1 MSSTWEQKKFTLAA
15 RGKGSYLIT
24 DEVLSHLPQIKNYEV
39 GVLHLFLQHTSAAI
53 SLNENCDP
61 DVRVDMT
68 NSLDKVAPE
77 GDDYIHADEGP
88 DDMPGHV
95 KSTVVGVSL
104 SIPITNGR
112 LATGTWQGI
121 YLLEFRTY
129 KHARRLVATI
139 NGLKK
144 E

>member
-1 MSSTWEQKKFTLAA
+1 MSWEQVKFTLSP
-15 RGKGSYLIT
+15 RTKGSYLIS
-24 DEVLSHLPQIKNYEV
+24 DEVLAKVPQIRQYKV

-53 SLNENCDP
+53 TLNENCDP

-68 NSLDKVAPE
+68 SLWDRIVPE
-77 GDDYIHADEGP
+77 GDMYVHADEGP
-88 DDMPGHV
+88 DDMPAHV
-95 KSTVVGVSL
+95 KSSAVGVSL

-121 YLLEFRTY
+121 YLLEFRRMRHT
-129 KHARRLVATI
+129 RRLVATL
-139 NGLKK
+139 NGLK